1 MIQVAYQS
9 KSALGAS
16 PRKTLSAGHMK
27 KPATVSAR
35 ARSRPAVAAEP
46 GEPGRRLG
54 ELAYRRILEGLFDR
68 RVPAG
73 SFISQG
79 ELGRLLDVPI
89 QPLRDA
95 LRVLET
101 EGILKIHARSGIEFL
116 KADMELAR
124 STYQFRSVIER
135 SAARAYAET
144 AETASIVALIDDHHA
159 LLDLIEREG
168 TSKAAGVTM
177 EDLEQR
183 FHGSMIAALRNPMI
197 ETTARRLKNYV
208 DLIRLDVT
216 STPPRMIRTLREHLD
231 VLDAC
236 HARDPDAAEAA
247 LGRHFQAALQRI
259 LGMV

>member
-1 MIQVAYQS
+1 MSVSVAVMS
-9 KSALGAS
+9 
-16 PRKTLSAGHMK
+16 
-27 KPATVSAR
+27 KPAPASSR
-35 ARSRPAVAAEP
+35 AKSRSLAASKP
-46 GEPGRRLG
+46 SGSGRRLG
-54 ELAYRRILEGLFDR
+54 DLAYRRILEGLFDR

-79 ELGRLLDVPI
+79 ELVRLLDVPI
-89 QPLRDA
+89 QPLREA

-144 AETASIVALIDDHHA
+144 ANLADITGLLEEHRT
-159 LLDLIEREG
+159 LLDLIERDGITEA
-168 TSKAAGVTM
+168 SAVTM

-183 FHGSMIAALRNPMI
+183 FHGSIIGALRNPMI

-208 DLIRLDVT
+208 DLIRLDVSWT
-216 STPPRMIRTLREHLD
+216 SPRMIRTLHEHID
-231 VLDAC
+231 VLEAC
-236 HARDPDAAEAA
+236 RKRDTGEAEAA